1 MRDYRALR
9 CETACGRARLFLSL
23 RTMQINGDTRVFMI
37 LGDPVVQVR
46 APEMD
51 ESEVRAMLQAP

>member
-1 MRDYRALR
+1 
-9 CETACGRARLFLSL
+9 
-23 RTMQINGDTRVFMI
+23 MQINGDTRVFMI